1 MTLLKLFFVIFVV
14 FQVVTGIEYTDKGI
28 AIVGTTESLDI
39 DVTAG
44 ASREDIISYEFAS
57 YIAVHFAGF
66 SLPDGDSVVISS
78 VNLSSTISHTYTG
91 RGRDQSGTFIASFIP
106 GNSVTVTYKSVG
118 VATTSQGYRMT
129 GFSRG
134 YPTMRHE
141 TLCGDEDQS
150 LPAKCYGP
158 GSYLYEELPQ
168 AYQKSQAIARMLING
183 TYLCTGWLGG
193 SEGHLFTNRHCFER
207 EDWALSTDI
216 EFVAESSSCSDLC
229 EKRLGCPGNLVATT
243 STYVAGNTD
252 IDYAVV
258 RLPACVD
265 LSPYGYLHLRESGP
279 VVNESIY
286 VPQHPDGFAKRIVST
301 LDGGDS
307 STIRSVGEDGECGA
321 DQVGHDADTKGGSS
335 GSPLIASSDNLVV
348 AIHHC
353 GGCTNR
359 AINVR
364 TMLTDLAAKNIT
376 IKNLVAK
383 EGVDQSSQPLYAQT
397 PCTTQF
403 LKNATCT
410 GQNHTMLCEHMTN
423 QGSSCTSLAT
433 KLSYRTTT
441 AVTTSTVTAAN
452 TTSTAVVTS
461 NGTSSTA
468 SATTNNSRTL
478 SLLAAGSVSPLTG
491 TTVSS
496 VSTKASSTTSKSTA
510 ALTAA
515 LVVTSARSTKIT
527 QAPSTATKAP
537 SASVSTEKSSSFS
550 DTTTTSSTTAIANA
564 AAISTTANA
573 KAETT
578 SSATTTDRDSSPATA
593 SAVSSTPQ

>member
-1 MTLLKLFFVIFVV
+1 MTLLKLFFVIFVAL
-14 FQVVTGIEYTDKGI
+14 QVVTGIEYTDKGI
-28 AIVGTTESLDI
+28 AIVGTTEPLHI

-44 ASREDIISYEFAS
+44 ASRDDIISYKFAS

-66 SLPDGDSVVISS
+66 NLPDGDSVVISS

-141 TLCGDEDQS
+141 TLCGDGDQS

-158 GSYLYEELPQ
+158 GSYLSDTLPQ
-168 AYQKSQAIARMLING
+168 AYQKSQAIARILING

-229 EKRLGCPGNLVATT
+229 EERLGCPGKLVATT
-243 STYVAGNTD
+243 STYIAGSTD
-252 IDYAVV
+252 IDYAIVQ
-258 RLPACVD
+258 LPACVD
-265 LSPYGYLHLRESGP
+265 LSPYGYLQLRESGP

-286 VPQHPDGFAKRIVST
+286 VPQHADGFAKRIVST
-301 LDGGDS
+301 VDGGDS
-307 STIRSVGEDGECGA
+307 STIHSVGEDGACGA
-321 DQVGHDADTKGGSS
+321 KQVGHDADTKVGSS

-359 AINVR
+359 AIDVR
-364 TMLTDLAAKNIT
+364 TMLTDLAAKNIS

-383 EGVDQSSQPLYAQT
+383 DGVGQSSQPLYAQT

-403 LKNATCT
+403 LRNATCT
-410 GQNHTMLCEHMTN
+410 EQNHMMLCGHRTN
-423 QGSSCTSLAT
+423 QGSSRTSLAT
-433 KLSYRTTT
+433 TPSYRTNT
-441 AVTTSTVTAAN
+441 VTTTSIATDAN
-452 TTSTAVVTS
+452 TTSTAVVAS
-461 NGTSSTA
+461 NGTSSTTSSTT
-468 SATTNNSRTL
+468 SAATNRSHTL
-478 SLLAAGSVSPLTG
+478 SPLATASVSPPTG
-491 TTVSS
+491 TTVSN
-496 VSTKASSTTSKSTA
+496 VSTKASSTSTTTSQSTATAASMATSTKSTE
-510 ALTAA
+510 
-515 LVVTSARSTKIT
+515 IT
-527 QAPSTATKAP
+527 HVPSTATKA
-537 SASVSTEKSSSFS
+537 STASVSTKKSSNFS
-550 DTTTTSSTTAIANA
+550 DTTTTSSTTTISNA
-564 AAISTTANA
+564 AATSTTVNA
-573 KAETT
+573 KTET
-578 SSATTTDRDSSPATA
+578 
-593 SAVSSTPQ
+593 VSLTPQ